1 MYRLT
6 LKRVS
11 YVALKPRNIPNVLTI
26 LRLFLIVPIIW
37 LLLQERFGETLV
49 LFVIAGATDGIDG
62 FLAKQFGW
70 TSALGSIL
78 DPLADKALLTST
90 ILVLGWQENLP
101 SWLVVMVV
109 LRDVLI
115 VLLAI
120 GYHYLV
126 EPLKPEPIF
135 ISKINTLFQIL
146 LVLTILFSN
155 GAVPLPTTLIMLLVY
170 CVGLTTLLSGLTYG
184 WKWGRRALQRRG
196 QTDAL

>member
-1 MYRLT
+1 MP
-6 LKRVS
+6 
-11 YVALKPRNIPNVLTI
+11 YVALKSRDIPNLLTI
-26 LRLFLIVPIIW
+26 LRILLVVPIVW
-37 LLLQERFGETLV
+37 LLLQERFGETLI

-78 DPLADKALLTST
+78 DPLADKVLLTST
-90 ILVLGWQENLP
+90 ILILGWQENLP
-101 SWLVVMVV
+101 YWLVVMVV
-109 LRDVLI
+109 LRDVMI

-135 ISKINTLFQIL
+135 ISKINTLLQIL
-146 LVLTILFSN
+146 LILTILFSN
-155 GAVPLPTTLIMLLVY
+155 GAIPLPTTIIMLLVY
-170 CVGLTTLLSGLTYG
+170 CVGLTTLLSGFTYG

>member
-1 MYRLT
+1 M
-6 LKRVS
+6 
-11 YVALKPRNIPNVLTI
+11 KPRDIPNLLTVLRI
-26 LRLFLIVPIIW
+26 LLVVPIVW
-37 LLLQERFGETLV
+37 LLLQERFGETLI

-70 TSALGSIL
+70 TSALGGIL
-78 DPLADKALLTST
+78 DPLADKLLLTST

-101 SWLVVMVV
+101 SWLVAIVV
-109 LRDVLI
+109 LRDVMI

-120 GYHYLV
+120 GYHYLI

-135 ISKINTLFQIL
+135 ISKINTLSQIL

-155 GAVPLPTTLIMLLVY
+155 GAIPLPTTITLLLIY